1 MGKDGITLLFIVSLR
16 YTLFNFSHTI
26 MSKPRVLLICS
37 QNLFGESLEMILRTE
52 KDIELLGSWKLG
64 DMDICERLLEAKPSV
79 VVIAVE
85 NLQNETADEL
95 TRSIIEQYSELS
107 VIRTGLSK
115 NVFRI
120 VSTHTLPARGDNLLE
135 TIRNSAI
142 RTQEANGSESINS

>member
-1 MGKDGITLLFIVSLR
+1 
-16 YTLFNFSHTI
+16 
-26 MSKPRVLLICS
+26 MSKHRVLLICS
-37 QNLFGESLEMILRTE
+37 QNLFGESLEMILHTE
-52 KDIELLGSWKLG
+52 KDIELIGLWKLG

-79 VVIAVE
+79 VVIADE

-107 VIRTGLSK
+107 VIRTGVSE

-135 TIRNSAI
+135 TIRNSANRI
-142 RTQEANGSESINS
+142 QEANGSESINS

>member
-1 MGKDGITLLFIVSLR
+1 MISITLGQ
-16 YTLFNFSHTI
+16 TLFYFSHTI
-26 MSKPRVLLICS
+26 MSKHRVLLICS
-37 QNLFGESLEMILRTE
+37 QPLRRKPGDDFAHR
-52 KDIELLGSWKLG
+52 KDIELIGLWKLG

-79 VVIAVE
+79 VVIADE

-107 VIRTGLSK
+107 VIRTGLSE

-135 TIRNSAI
+135 TIRNSAN
-142 RTQEANGSESINS
+142 RTQEANGSKSKNS